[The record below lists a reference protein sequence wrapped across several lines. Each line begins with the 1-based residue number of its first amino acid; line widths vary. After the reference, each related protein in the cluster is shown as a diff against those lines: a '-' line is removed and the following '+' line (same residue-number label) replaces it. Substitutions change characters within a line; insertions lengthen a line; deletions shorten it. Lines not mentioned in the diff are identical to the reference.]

1 MRISDWR
8 SDVCSSDLHG
18 LVDLRRLAQHEAQS
32 PAAGRYVADV
42 DAPALALP
50 QFGPDALLDHLKPLL
65 CDVAGVGFQQDVA
78 AAAQVEA
85 EVYLFAR
92 HESGPFRNHFLR
104 EEVGNCEHQ
113 SDKDGKEYPPVLPGR
128 KVEHGLTTGLIVGRA
143 RSDEHTS
150 DSSD

>member
-1 MRISDWR
+1 MTGVQTGALPIGDADRPGQGAHPF
-8 SDVCSSDLHG
+8 HG

-78 AAAQVEA
+78 A
-85 EVYLFAR
+85 
-92 HESGPFRNHFLR
+92 
-104 EEVGNCEHQ
+104 
-113 SDKDGKEYPPVLPGR
+113 DR
-128 KVEHGLTTGLIVGRA
+128 KSTRLN
-143 RSDEHTS
+143 
-150 DSSD
+150 SSP